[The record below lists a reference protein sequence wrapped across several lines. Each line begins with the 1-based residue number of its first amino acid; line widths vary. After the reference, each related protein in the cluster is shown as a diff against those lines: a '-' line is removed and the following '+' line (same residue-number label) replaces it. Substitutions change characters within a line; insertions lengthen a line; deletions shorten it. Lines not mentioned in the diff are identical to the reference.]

1 MESFDIP
8 DIAGVLDAAADLVK
22 NSTSKE
28 TSSGDRDLYTG
39 NKIVIYL
46 TTGVMLK
53 EYWVASGRS
62 GTVLDGDVTP
72 LKPYNNSL
80 AFRLGQ
86 GMFSRVIK
94 AALRFPFSV
103 APVWL
108 LRLWQRPCE
117 EIFRGMQTSAALQ
130 SVRQAVGWQHSPQ
143 SRGDMSSRPTGH
155 QYTWAAWLDEVMNF
169 AMNLE
174 HMEVIFPLEPKEE
187 AHKCLEIVFAHQH
200 LMFWRFNI
208 RAMLSDDWYLSPVY
222 LEGPRRPVARVDF
235 LMPSGLLDLPSGAP
249 SLNAQLHHG
258 CKGWRNHWGKGMH
271 KSFSDMRFGN
281 PEAFN
286 KVVSKWD
293 PNGKF
298 RPMGLPA
305 WFEGVTR

>member
-8 DIAGVLDAAADLVK
+8 DVAGVLEGAADLARH
-22 NSTSKE
+22 STSKE
-28 TSSGDRDLYTG
+28 SSSGDRDLYTG

-53 EYWVASGRS
+53 EYWVAHGRS
-62 GTVLDGDVTP
+62 GTVLDDDVTP

-117 EIFRGMQTSAALQ
+117 EIFRAMHTAASLQ

-155 QYTWAAWLDEVMNF
+155 QYTWAAWLDEAMNF
-169 AMNLE
+169 VMNLE
-174 HMEVIFPLEPKEE
+174 HMEVIFPLEPREE
-187 AHKCLEIVFAHQH
+187 AHKCLDIVFAHQH
-200 LMFWRFNI
+200 LMWWRFNI
-208 RAMLSDDWYLSPVY
+208 RVMLSEDWYLSPVY
-222 LEGPRRPVARVDF
+222 LEGPRRPVVRVDF
-235 LMPSGLLDLPSGAP
+235 IMPSALLDLPSGAP
-249 SLNAQLHHG
+249 SLSAKLHHG

-286 KVVSKWD
+286 KVASQWD

-305 WFEGVTR
+305 WFEGVPH